1 MAATTAHTKQ
11 TLQHPPAL
19 IALADALHILPH
31 HTKAFRKRHLLFL
44 ILTLAFVGTMAL
56 ELGAVITRQSLDP
69 RTLFNQAVT
78 DPAVRRTTLVR
89 SSSGFAFGFNN
100 EQFSVQARG
109 DGATGGISDSDLK
122 SGKALTS
129 VVLSP
134 LPSRVPAPEAAA
146 ELELASETDAGAF
159 ATFKTKAP
167 TGQDMPTVT
176 ANYFAPKPT
185 TIADIALESRTADT
199 LNGTAMVKSVYKI
212 SPKFAGNPTHTI
224 VWTAQVNGKPLSVTV
239 RGIVV
244 GAEIPSSMAP
254 IFQTLKISSD
264 AKVEG
269 LSTLFGEDKAPILD
283 QKYVADLVSPAV
295 IKVYHIVCG
304 TLVYKGSVVATD
316 TCEGLSGSGFI
327 VSQDGYIGTNGHV
340 VVYGAKDM
348 LSSALLKNPTLL
360 AAFLKGTKLTDTQV
374 QEVMGRPDLTA
385 SVVSKI
391 YDLSDA
397 ELRLQD
403 QHDLTVV
410 ALGSTPLELKDEQ
423 DARRM
428 VGAFRDTESL
438 KSARIVGYNYSPKDQ
453 LTVVSDPKKGFSA
466 SDVALLK
473 IEAKNLPVVQLADGP
488 VTQNEKISLFGFP
501 GDADNALTDNSKLSV
516 TVTNGAIS
524 SIRDT
529 AGTASKL
536 YQSDA
541 DASAGNSGGP
551 AINEDGQVFG
561 LLTYRFSSGE
571 STDAAKS
578 YIRDIKD
585 FKDLMKNKDI
595 TPNPSSPTQAAWQ
608 KGLDLYSKHHYS
620 AAQTQFEKVKELF
633 PSHRLADQYIELSEQ
648 AISEGKDVKDP
659 SILLLLLGVGAGIG
673 GIGLAVV
680 LIARHHGKHQVYKAF
695 RRHGLAH
702 AH

>member
-11 TLQHPPAL
+11 TLQHPSAL

-31 HTKAFRKRHLLFL
+31 HTKAFRKRHILFL
-44 ILTLAFVGTMAL
+44 AITLAFVGTMAL

-69 RTLFNQAVT
+69 RTLFSKAVT
-78 DPAVRRTTLVR
+78 DPAVNRTTLVR
-89 SSSGFAFGFNN
+89 SSTGFAFGFNN
-100 EQFSVQARG
+100 EQFSVQARI
-109 DGATGGISDSDLK
+109 DGVIGAISDSDLK
-122 SGKALTS
+122 SGKALSS
-129 VVLSP
+129 VVLHP

-146 ELELASETDAGAF
+146 ELELVSETDAGAF
-159 ATFKTKAP
+159 ATFKSKVPA
-167 TGQDMPTVT
+167 GQDMPTVT
-176 ANYFAPKPT
+176 ADYFAPKPT
-185 TIADIALESRTADT
+185 TIADIALESRAPDT
-199 LNGTAMVKSVYKI
+199 LSGIAVLKSVYKI

-224 VWTAQVNGKPLSVTV
+224 VWSAQVNGKPLSVTV

-244 GAEIPSSMAP
+244 GAEVPSSMGP

-264 AKVEG
+264 AKVQG
-269 LSTLFGEDKAPILD
+269 LSTILGADKTPVLD

-304 TLVYKGSVVATD
+304 TLIYKGEVVASSA
-316 TCEGLSGSGFI
+316 CEGMAGSGFI
-327 VSQDGYIGTNGHV
+327 VSSDGYIGTNGHV

-348 LSSALLKNPTLL
+348 LAGALLKNPGLL
-360 AAFLKGTKLTDTQV
+360 AQFLKGTKLTDSQIA
-374 QEVMGRPDLTA
+374 EVIDRPDLTA

-403 QHDLTVV
+403 QRELTAV
-410 ALGSTPLELKDEQ
+410 ALGSTPLELKNEDE
-423 DARRM
+423 ARRM
-428 VGAFRDTESL
+428 VDVFSDTESI
-438 KSARIVGYNYSPKDQ
+438 KSARVVGYNYSPKDQ

-473 IEAKNLPVVQLADGP
+473 IEAKNLPVVKLADQP
-488 VTQNEKISLFGFP
+488 ITQNQKISLFGFP
-501 GDADNALTDNSKLSV
+501 GDADNALTDNSKLSI
-516 TVTNGAIS
+516 TVTNGSIS
-524 SIRDT
+524 SIRDA
-529 AGTASKL
+529 AGTNSKL

-541 DASAGNSGGP
+541 DASQGNSGGP
-551 AINEDGQVFG
+551 AVNEDGHVFG

-585 FKDLMKNKDI
+585 FKDLMKSKDI
-595 TPNPSSPTQAAWQ
+595 TPNAQSSTQQAWE

-620 AAQTQFEKVKELF
+620 QAIVQFDKVRELF
-633 PSHRLADQYIELSEQ
+633 PPHRLAETYIQMSEQ
-648 AISEGKDVKDP
+648 AISDGKNVKDP
-659 SILLLLLGVGAGIG
+659 SIALLLLGIGTGVG
-673 GIGLAVV
+673 GIGLAVIF
-680 LIARHHGKHQVYKAF
+680 IARHHGKHQVYKAF

>member
-1 MAATTAHTKQ
+1 MSASSVQ
-11 TLQHPPAL
+11 PPAL
-19 IALADALHILPH
+19 IALADALHFLPH

-44 ILTLAFVGTMAL
+44 LLTTAFVGTMAL
-56 ELGAVITRQSLDP
+56 ELGATMTRQSLDP

-78 DPAVRRTTLVR
+78 DPAVNRTTLVR

-109 DGATGGISDSDLK
+109 GGATGNISDSDLK
-122 SGKALTS
+122 AGKALSS
-129 VVLSP
+129 VVLNP
-134 LPSRVPAPEAAA
+134 LPSHVPAPEAAA
-146 ELELASETDAGAF
+146 ELEFVSESDAGAF
-159 ATFKTKAP
+159 ATFKSKAP
-167 TGQDMPTVT
+167 AGQDMPTIT
-176 ANYFAPKPT
+176 ADYFAPKPT
-185 TIADIALESRTADT
+185 NIADIALESRTA
-199 LNGTAMVKSVYKI
+199 NSMSGAAMLKSVYKI

-224 VWTAQVNGKPLSVTV
+224 VWTAQVGGKPLSVTV

-254 IFQTLKISSD
+254 IFQTIKISSD
-264 AKVEG
+264 SKVKG
-269 LSTLFGEDKAPILD
+269 LSTLFGEDKAPVLD

-304 TLVYKGSVVATD
+304 TLVYKGNVVATD
-316 TCEGLSGSGFI
+316 ACEGLTGSGFI

-360 AAFLKGTKLTDTQV
+360 AAFLKGTKLTDAQIR
-374 QEVMGRPDLTA
+374 EVMGRPDLTA
-385 SVVSKI
+385 SIVSKI
-391 YDLSDA
+391 YDLSDV
-397 ELRLQD
+397 ELRLQN
-403 QHDLTVV
+403 QQDLTVV
-410 ALGSTPLELKDEQ
+410 ALGTTPLELKDEK

-428 VGAFRDTESL
+428 VGVFSDTDSL

-473 IEAKNLPVVQLADGP
+473 IDAKNLPVVQLASMP

-501 GDADNALTDNSKLSV
+501 GDADNALTDNSKLGV

-524 SIRDT
+524 SIRDA
-529 AGTASKL
+529 AGTTSKL

-551 AINEDGQVFG
+551 AVDEDGHVFG

-585 FKDLMKNKDI
+585 FKDLMKSKDI
-595 TPNPSSPTQAAWQ
+595 TPNATSATQDAWRD
-608 KGLDLYSKHHYS
+608 GLDLYSKHHYS
-620 AAQTQFEKVKELF
+620 EALKQFEKVKELF
-633 PSHRLADQYIELSEQ
+633 PPHRLVDTYIDMSKQ
-648 AISEGKDVKDP
+648 AVSEGKDVKDP
-659 SILLLLLGVGAGIG
+659 SIVLLALGIGAGLG
-673 GIGLAVV
+673 GIGLAVF
-680 LIARHHGKHQVYKAF
+680 IISRHHGKYQIYKTSH
-695 RRHGLAH
+695 RHGLSH
-702 AH
+702 A